1 MYNFPGEFFQSE
13 QRAFIFS
20 VFLFL
25 YLASKP
31 SILYCEQSNRE
42 RTRERAAKLFPAHS
56 RVISRDFPKWR
67 ACSQAIAC
75 KCLKKNGKGEIKAL
89 ENEVGT
95 RGRTERNLRPLPLL
109 PRSYFMFPCAIW
121 YPTWQCCITLE
132 PSTLCSNSLFF
143 MRSFLARSQNCKQP
157 ENPAVLWCPFQS
169 HLSVKWN
176 ISFEQYTR

>member
-13 QRAFIFS
+13 QRAFVFS

-25 YLASKP
+25 YLASRP

-42 RTRERAAKLFPAHS
+42 RTRERVAKLFPAHS
-56 RVISRDFPKWR
+56 QVISRDFPSGELARRLSPASVWKRTGKLRRSRTRWAR
-67 ACSQAIAC
+67 EEGR
-75 KCLKKNGKGEIKAL
+75 NGIY
-89 ENEVGT
+89 
-95 RGRTERNLRPLPLL
+95 PFPLL
-109 PRSYFMFPCAIW
+109 LPSYFMFPCAIW

-132 PSTLCSNSLFF
+132 LSTFCSNSLFF

-176 ISFEQYTR
+176 INFEQYTR

>member
-13 QRAFIFS
+13 QRAFVFS

-25 YLASKP
+25 YLASRP

-42 RTRERAAKLFPAHS
+42 RTRERVAKLFPAHS
-56 RVISRDFPKWR
+56 QVISRDFPSGELARRLSPASVWKR
-67 ACSQAIAC
+67 T
-75 KCLKKNGKGEIKAL
+75 GKGKL
-89 ENEVGT
+89 RRSRT
-95 RGRTERNLRPLPLL
+95 RWAREEGRNGIYAHSP
-109 PRSYFMFPCAIW
+109 YFSLHTSCSRAPW

-132 PSTLCSNSLFF
+132 PSTFCSNSLFF

-176 ISFEQYTR
+176 INFEQYTR